1 MGSFRSEPELTKH
14 TTTGTFDKISYAV
27 SHMCGKFSFTSG
39 WRIYMEDAHISL
51 TDFKDKKLG
60 LFGVFDGH
68 GGSII
73 YIQGLNAQ
81 LLYNAIFLIN
91 SNQIRILKKVIMK
104 KR

>member
-1 MGSFRSEPELTKH
+1 
-14 TTTGTFDKISYAV
+14 
-27 SHMCGKFSFTSG
+27 
-39 WRIYMEDAHISL
+39 MEDAHISL